1 MGYRF
6 KVVLDY
12 YYRYTKDQLN
22 QVDLPGDTYLFDM
35 QWQNVLETSN
45 EGIELEL
52 QANILRET
60 AVKWRMKLTASRNW
74 SRFEKSYTGMDYKEQ

>member
-1 MGYRF
+1 MDYRF

-35 QWQNVLETSN
+35 QWQNVL
-45 EGIELEL
+45 
-52 QANILRET
+52 
-60 AVKWRMKLTASRNW
+60 KL
-74 SRFEKSYTGMDYKEQ
+74 